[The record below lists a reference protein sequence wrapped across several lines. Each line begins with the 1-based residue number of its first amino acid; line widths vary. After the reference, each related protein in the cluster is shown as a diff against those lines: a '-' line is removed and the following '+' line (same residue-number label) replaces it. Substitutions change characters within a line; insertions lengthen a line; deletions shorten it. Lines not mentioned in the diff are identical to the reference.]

1 MIGRPLFKDPLDDG
15 APLTGAH
22 VACQIVPNV
31 EEVEF
36 SSFMELE
43 LELVDVE
50 L

>member
-15 APLTGAH
+15 APLRRRH
-22 VACQIVPNV
+22 VACQIVPHM
-31 EEVEF
+31 EEVEL

>member
-1 MIGRPLFKDPLDDG
+1 VIGRPLFKDPLDDG